1 LRSAGLEAREI
12 GMDWARIMAPL
23 SGGEGDRR
31 VAAAALALAEPF
43 GAELACIHAPADVA
57 DLIPWMGDGFM
68 GGVQATAVESIRLAA
83 QEGEAA
89 ARAVFDAMAY
99 DRKTFISLKSPV
111 WSGLA
116 MEGRL
121 SDVLVFDDAAARG
134 KGSLAEAF
142 QQIIAGEQRPTI
154 VARPGLG
161 VGGVVAVAWD
171 GGKEA
176 SRAMRTSL
184 PLLQR
189 ASRVV
194 LLTAPTSSSRKCDPP
209 RLQAF
214 LTARGVVSE
223 LEVLNANGEAAPLL
237 LAAAK
242 AAGAGLLV
250 AGAFGHP
257 RLREFIFGGATRTFL
272 NADSP
277 SLFLSH

>member
-1 LRSAGLEAREI
+1 
-12 GMDWARIMAPL
+12 MDWARIMVPL
-23 SGGEGDRR
+23 AGGEGDRR
-31 VAAAALALAEPF
+31 VVQAAAALAEPF
-43 GAELACIHAPADVA
+43 GAELACVHAPADVA

-89 ARAVFDAMAY
+89 ARAVFDGSTYA
-99 DRKTFISLKSPV
+99 RKSFVSLKSPV
-111 WSGLA
+111 WSALA

-134 KGSLAEAF
+134 RGSLAEAF
-142 QQIIAGEQRPTI
+142 QQIVANEQRPTV
-154 VARPGLG
+154 VARPGLK

-184 PLLQR
+184 PLLQK
-189 ASRVV
+189 ASNVIV
-194 LLTAPTSSSRKCDPP
+194 LTAPTASSRKCDPP
-209 RLQAF
+209 RLKAF
-214 LTARGVVSE
+214 LSARGVECDV
-223 LEVLNANGEAAPLL
+223 EVLNAPGEAAPMIIG
-237 LAAAK
+237 AAK
-242 AAGAGLLV
+242 AARADLLV

-257 RLREFIFGGATRTFL
+257 RLREFIFGGATRSFL

>member
-1 LRSAGLEAREI
+1 
-12 GMDWARIMAPL
+12 MDWARIMVAL
-23 SGGEGDRR
+23 SGGEADGRLAT
-31 VAAAALALAEPF
+31 AAATLAEPF
-43 GAELACIHAPADVA
+43 GAELACVHAPADVA

-83 QEGEAA
+83 QEGEAS
-89 ARAVFDAMAY
+89 ARAAFEACDY
-99 DRKTFISLKSPV
+99 GHKTFVSLKSPV

-116 MEGRL
+116 KEGRL

-142 QQIIAGEQRPTI
+142 QQIVANEQRPTV
-154 VARPGLG
+154 VARAGLK
-161 VGGVVAVAWD
+161 VGGIVAVAWD

-176 SRAMRTSL
+176 SRAMRTAL
-184 PLLQR
+184 PLLQK
-189 ASRVV
+189 AAKVIV
-194 LLTAPTSSSRKCDPP
+194 LSAPTSSSRKCDPP

-214 LTARGVVSE
+214 LSARNVPSE
-223 LEVLNANGEAAPLL
+223 VEVLSAGGEAAPALI
-237 LAAAK
+237 AAAK
-242 AAGAGLLV
+242 AASADILV
-250 AGAFGHP
+250 AGAYGHP

>member
-1 LRSAGLEAREI
+1 
-12 GMDWARIMAPL
+12 MDWARIMVPL

-89 ARAVFDAMAY
+89 AKAVFDATTY

-142 QQIIAGEQRPTI
+142 QQIVASEQRPTI
-154 VARPGLG
+154 VARPGLK
-161 VGGVVAVAWD
+161 VGGVAAVAWD

-184 PLLQR
+184 PLLQK
-189 ASRVV
+189 ASRVI
-194 LLTAPTSSSRKCDPP
+194 LLTAPSPSSRKCDPP
-209 RLQAF
+209 RVQAF
-214 LTARGVVSE
+214 LSARGVNSE
-223 LEVLNANGEAAPLL
+223 LQVLNAGGEAAPLL
-237 LAAAK
+237 VAAAK
-242 AAGAGLLV
+242 EAGADILV

-272 NADSP
+272 NVDSP